1 MKIDAFSPSIESIAT
16 TEQRT
21 PIGGAGAAG
30 GNFGDLIGE
39 AIAAAADTQ
48 GVADSEAQKLARGE
62 GNLHEAALALEK
74 ADISMRLMTKA
85 RNKIVEAYQEIMRTP
100 V

>member
-1 MKIDAFSPSIESIAT
+1 MRIRGLPAFEPSPSPAAPPTGTDGGSSFTSIVGDA
-16 TEQRT
+16 
-21 PIGGAGAAG
+21 IAGAA
-30 GNFGDLIGE
+30 E
-39 AIAAAADTQ
+39 TQAAAD
-48 GVADSEAQKLARGE
+48 VEVNKLARGE

>member
-1 MKIDAFSPSIESIAT
+1 MRINGLPSIEHAPTTPAEPTPAT
-16 TEQRT
+16 
-21 PIGGAGAAG
+21 GAGSFGSVVADALAGAA
-30 GNFGDLIGE
+30 E
-39 AIAAAADTQ
+39 TQAAA
-48 GVADSEAQKLARGE
+48 GVEVERLARGE